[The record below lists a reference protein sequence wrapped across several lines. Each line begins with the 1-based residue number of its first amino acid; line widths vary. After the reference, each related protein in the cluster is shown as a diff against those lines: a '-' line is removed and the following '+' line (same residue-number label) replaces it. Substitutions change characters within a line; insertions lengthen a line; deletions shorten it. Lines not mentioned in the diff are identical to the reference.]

1 MTNTKTFSV
10 IYTYLTRLASLSG
23 TNEKK
28 NFIFSNNDCSLLE
41 VYKWLFDNSRISGI
55 AEKKWDKI
63 KIDPMFDDMDDFT
76 FNNNVSCIGD
86 IFAYLDKHHTGSDND
101 VKWVKMA
108 TEVICYNDEEKEMVK
123 KIVCKNLPLGVDVK
137 TINKVYPNLISSF
150 EVALCSKLSD
160 YPNALDGNT
169 EWEINCKIDGGRCVA
184 IKEDG
189 KTRLIS
195 RQGKVW
201 EGLVEVEDA
210 INNLSE
216 DNIVLDGELTISD
229 FMNYPSDEVYKSTM
243 KIVSSKE
250 EHKSGITLN
259 AFDIL
264 TLNEWKNGCKTIQ
277 KDRRIHLD
285 KLLSENKSKAL
296 YCVPAIYIGKDPNKV
311 SELMKDVVE
320 PNKWEGLVL
329 KDTSKFYEHKR
340 CKSWLK
346 VKQME
351 TYDLTIIDTFEGENS
366 LVGKLGGFIAEV
378 TLPDGKFVHTKI
390 GSGFSLENREEFWS
404 IRESLIGKNIEV
416 QGFELTTNDKSKDY
430 SIRFPVFKGFI
441 EDGKELNGD
450 YKN

>member
-1 MTNTKTFSV
+1 MTFTQIKEHFDNIKNIS
-10 IYTYLTRLASLSG
+10 S

-28 NFIFSNNDCSLLE
+28 EYLSKIDDEDFKKFL
-41 VYKWLFDNSRISGI
+41 KWLYSTDIISGI
-55 AEKKWDKI
+55 SSKKINKEVN
-63 KIDPMFDDMDDFT
+63 T
-76 FNNNVSCIGD
+76 D
-86 IFAYLDKHHTGSDND
+86 IFGDWSTCD
-101 VKWVKMA
+101 VKDIFDVFRYLEFHKTGRDEDIANVQWYRKQ
-108 TEVICYNDEEKEMVK
+108 ICKNDEEVEFFNNVITKNVK
-123 KIVCKNLPLGVDVK
+123 VNLDSKI
-137 TINKVYPNLISSF
+137 INSVFPNLIYSF
-150 EVALCSKLSD
+150 DVALCSKLSD

-169 EWEINCKIDGGRCVA
+169 EWEITCKTDGGRCIA
-184 IKEDG
+184 IKENG

-201 EGLVEVEDA
+201 EGLIEVENA

-216 DNIVLDGELTISD
+216 DNIVLDGELTIYD
-229 FMNYPSDEVYKSTM
+229 FLNYPSDEVYKATM
-243 KIVSSKE
+243 KIVSSKDE
-250 EHKSGITLN
+250 NKKGITLN
-259 AFDIL
+259 VFDIL
-264 TLNEWKNGCKTIQ
+264 TLDEWNNGCKTIQ

-285 KLLSENKSKAL
+285 KLLKENTSKAL
-296 YCVPAIYIGKDPNKV
+296 YCLPAIYIGKDPNKV

-320 PNKWEGLVL
+320 PNDWEGLVL

-366 LVGKLGGFIAEV
+366 LIGKLGGFIAEV

-404 IRESLIGKNIEV
+404 IRESLIGRNIEV